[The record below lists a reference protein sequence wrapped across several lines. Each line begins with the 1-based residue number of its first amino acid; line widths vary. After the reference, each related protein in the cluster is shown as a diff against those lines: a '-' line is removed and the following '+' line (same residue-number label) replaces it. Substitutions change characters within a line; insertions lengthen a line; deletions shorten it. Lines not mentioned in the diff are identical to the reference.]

1 MVELLEV
8 TEMPTVDVQL
18 ETSLEVVPEG
28 SFWHMSR

>member
-18 ETSLEVVPEG
+18 ETSLKIVPEG